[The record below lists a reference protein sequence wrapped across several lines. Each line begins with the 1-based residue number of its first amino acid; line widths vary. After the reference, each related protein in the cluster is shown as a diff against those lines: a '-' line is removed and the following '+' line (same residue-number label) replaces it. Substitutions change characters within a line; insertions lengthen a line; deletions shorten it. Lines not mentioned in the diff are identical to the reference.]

1 MILREYN
8 SGKRRCVSCGKTTFH
23 TRKVNE
29 EIRVRVCRKC
39 ERILPVEFW
48 AGVIA
53 VDAKRVVGET
63 TGRKEKRNE
72 G

>member
-29 EIRVRVCRKC
+29 EIRVRVCKKC
-39 ERILPVEFW
+39 ERRLPVAFW
-48 AGVIA
+48 AGIIA
-53 VDAKRVVGET
+53 VDIQHVVKEM
-63 TGRKEKRNE
+63 TGKKEQIV
-72 G
+72 